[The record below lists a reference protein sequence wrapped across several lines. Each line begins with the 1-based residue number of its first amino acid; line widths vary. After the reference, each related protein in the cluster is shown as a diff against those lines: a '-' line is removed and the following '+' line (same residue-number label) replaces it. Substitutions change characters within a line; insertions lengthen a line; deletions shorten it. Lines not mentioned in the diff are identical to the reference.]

1 MRVTATTIAPPATGN
16 RAQGFMDYTD
26 DACVHQATAISYNG
40 HAGLGADRLSKNEVS
55 IESFHGLPE
64 VNDEVLVAFEPGD
77 LRRPFVVGS
86 LWNSGPAPVGVI
98 ESVGTK
104 YTMFTP
110 DGAA

>member
-1 MRVTATTIAPPATGN
+1 MVDGWHPMRPFAPPASPRVATSTRKEAAMRVTATTIAPPATGN

-64 VNDEVLVAFEPGD
+64 VDDEVLVAFE
-77 LRRPFVVGS
+77 
-86 LWNSGPAPVGVI
+86 
-98 ESVGTK
+98 
-104 YTMFTP
+104 
-110 DGAA
+110 